1 MSSKGSEMK
10 KTDYVG
16 NVLFRHART
25 NAPLTLHFYDKAM
38 MDRFIA
44 EWGEDWILDHVFE
57 Y

>member
-1 MSSKGSEMK
+1 MNKN
-10 KTDYVG
+10 DYVG